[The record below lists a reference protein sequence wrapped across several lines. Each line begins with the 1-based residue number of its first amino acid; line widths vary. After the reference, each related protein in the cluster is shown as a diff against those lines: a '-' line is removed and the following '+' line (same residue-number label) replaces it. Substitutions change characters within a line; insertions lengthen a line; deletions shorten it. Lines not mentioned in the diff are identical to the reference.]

1 MKSIQRYKIQA
12 LPSQAYSPCS
22 KRGKNTLYQK
32 VIHCDRREEGNPW
45 EREVSYSSS
54 WRAGASGED
63 REERRGLSWALK
75 VKLAC
80 DWARRSQTFQERKPR
95 ARRFCSPEDSG
106 LV

>member
-45 EREVSYSSS
+45 EREVSYSSI